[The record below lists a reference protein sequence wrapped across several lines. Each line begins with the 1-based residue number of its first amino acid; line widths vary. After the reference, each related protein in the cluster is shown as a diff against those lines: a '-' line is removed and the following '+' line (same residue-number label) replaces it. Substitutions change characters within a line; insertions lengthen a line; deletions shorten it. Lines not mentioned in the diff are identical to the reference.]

1 MLMLSKA
8 PATGGALSTSGSS
21 LSAPP
26 KFIQAKSSLFSNR
39 RFISTNSNSN
49 ANLNLTVVKADSTGA
64 SGSSTKKGFSTKSS
78 GPASSSG
85 NSSETVFVGEESVPL
100 EGVIQ
105 FDKPN
110 SDAKIEKWGRVA
122 LLAGGDVL
130 ALLLFAA
137 IGRFS
142 HGYSVWDSETLRTA
156 DPFIAGWFLSA
167 YFLGA
172 YSEDGRG
179 LNGFSKAVAV
189 AAKSWALG
197 IPLGIAIRAAS
208 SGNIPQLPF
217 VLVSMEV
224 LGSYS
229 LDGGHYFILFFQM
242 TRAIKVMY
250 TGVATPLNYLSWL
263 NGVQCCMSF
272 AVSSGIVFLSCQWPL
287 IILCTS
293 SLQLLTS
300 LVRRW

>member
-64 SGSSTKKGFSTKSS
+64 SDSSTKKGFSTKSS

-217 VLVSMEV
+217 VLVSMGCTGFLLIGWRALLYTIFPNDKSKKSDVYRRGNPFE
-224 LGSYS
+224 
-229 LDGGHYFILFFQM
+229 LFE
-242 TRAIKVMY
+242 
-250 TGVATPLNYLSWL
+250 
-263 NGVQCCMSF
+263 
-272 AVSSGIVFLSCQWPL
+272 
-287 IILCTS
+287 
-293 SLQLLTS
+293 LLTS